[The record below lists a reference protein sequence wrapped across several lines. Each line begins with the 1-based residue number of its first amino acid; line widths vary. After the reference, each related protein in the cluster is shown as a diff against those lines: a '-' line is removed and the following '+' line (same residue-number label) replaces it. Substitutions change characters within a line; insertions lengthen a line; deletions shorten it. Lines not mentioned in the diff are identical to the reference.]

1 MNPGPISSGR
11 FEKRARLATAF
22 ELIEESND
30 VNRDIP
36 SFVEEGGATPE
47 IGAGASGSDG
57 EALYMM
63 S

>member
-1 MNPGPISSGR
+1 MNPGPISSGK
-11 FEKRARLATAF
+11 FEKSARLATAF

-36 SFVEEGGATPE
+36 SFVEGGTTPE